1 MAVIIS
7 ILIFALLLLGM
18 LVDYVTNLRE
28 KQRVINKNKRVRLQK
43 ILFRAQRLLN
53 GRSVLPLT
61 VVSAVICLERTLVA
75 LNRLLYLKSTK
86 SLREIKA
93 EIQNILANFRSLPV
107 TGEHFYSLLPMP
119 HTEQD
124 LQAMLKQSMLLTMTL
139 KVDLYKGYVSIDVI
153 QDELEQLSILKARL
167 TSAIT
172 NKFAMQALESK
183 YYDNALTL
191 NNQAIVFLLEI
202 KCINENVVELINIT
216 VEEIQLITDGIAAVI
231 KEKSHGFYEKHKE
244 ESRQDNESIHDG
256 DDGLGRI
263 FDNAYCERV

>member
-1 MAVIIS
+1 
-7 ILIFALLLLGM
+7 
-18 LVDYVTNLRE
+18 
-28 KQRVINKNKRVRLQK
+28 
-43 ILFRAQRLLN
+43 
-53 GRSVLPLT
+53 
-61 VVSAVICLERTLVA
+61 
-75 LNRLLYLKSTK
+75 
-86 SLREIKA
+86 
-93 EIQNILANFRSLPV
+93 
-107 TGEHFYSLLPMP
+107 
-119 HTEQD
+119 
-124 LQAMLKQSMLLTMTL
+124 
-139 KVDLYKGYVSIDVI
+139 
-153 QDELEQLSILKARL
+153 
-167 TSAIT
+167 
-172 NKFAMQALESK
+172 MQALESK